1 MIKSQLNNGTL
12 GLSALAFLA
21 STSLLSQNPPEKPNV
36 LLIITDQQ
44 SSEAMSCNLGNK
56 FINTPN
62 MDYLAKHGISFT
74 NAYCANPLSIPSR
87 SSMFTGRYPHEVGIQ
102 SNDDRKISPADFPT
116 LGTIFKDA
124 GYETGYV
131 GKWHLPY
138 DARDPAS
145 HGFLYMK
152 NIKNNGVDSV
162 LPEAAI
168 NFLKI
173 KRDKP
178 FFFVASFVDPH
189 NICQW
194 ARSEPL
200 PDGEVGTPPAPEK
213 CPPLRPNSKP
223 SENETDIMQLLRR
236 SFQASDMFPV
246 SDFSDDKW
254 RQYIWAYYRMIEKV
268 DNEIGR
274 ILAVLR
280 ESGLDKN
287 TIVVFLADHGD
298 CQGAHRWNQKTV
310 FFEEVSKVPFI
321 ISYPGLKPA
330 KSDFLVQTG
339 IDLMPTLCDLAG
351 INLKRELPGISLK
364 QILTAGVNPS
374 QRDYIVVSDRLIQ
387 GDTIDGYKP
396 VPEGR
401 MLRNK
406 RFKYWILNEGKQR
419 ETLYDLQN
427 DPGEMINVAG
437 DPKFRN
443 DLDNC
448 RKELTL
454 WAEKYKDPY
463 IQYLVK

>member
-1 MIKSQLNNGTL
+1 
-12 GLSALAFLA
+12 
-21 STSLLSQNPPEKPNV
+21 
-36 LLIITDQQ
+36 
-44 SSEAMSCNLGNK
+44 
-56 FINTPN
+56 
-62 MDYLAKHGISFT
+62 
-74 NAYCANPLSIPSR
+74 
-87 SSMFTGRYPHEVGIQ
+87 
-102 SNDDRKISPADFPT
+102 
-116 LGTIFKDA
+116 
-124 GYETGYV
+124 
-131 GKWHLPY
+131 
-138 DARDPAS
+138 
-145 HGFLYMK
+145 
-152 NIKNNGVDSV
+152 
-162 LPEAAI
+162 
-168 NFLKI
+168 
-173 KRDKP
+173 
-178 FFFVASFVDPH
+178 
-189 NICQW
+189 
-194 ARSEPL
+194 L

-213 CPPLRPNSKP
+213 CPPLRPNSRP
-223 SENETDIMQLLRR
+223 SENESDIMQLLRR

-246 SDFSDDKW
+246 SGFSDDKW

-280 ESGLDKN
+280 ESELDQN

-310 FFEEVSKVPFI
+310 FFEEASKVPFI

-351 INLKRELPGISLK
+351 IRVKMDLPGISLK
-364 QILTAGVNPS
+364 QIVTAGVNPS

-406 RFKYWILNEGKQR
+406 RFKYWILNEGKLR

-448 RKELTL
+448 RQELTL

-463 IQYLVK
+463 IKYLVK